1 MKRARGYE
9 RVVTRGLRLALP
21 LSAAVAA
28 MILSACGSREQWG
41 VERGK
46 EVYTEN
52 CSACHQPDG
61 RGYDDVYPN
70 LAGNPIVRLED
81 PGPVIEIVT
90 RGRGSMPSFG
100 EQLPNH
106 KLAAVITYIRA
117 AWGNDEPGVRPA
129 QVK

>member
-1 MKRARGYE
+1 MGS
-9 RVVTRGLRLALP
+9 RVALAL
-21 LSAAVAA
+21 AAGVAA
-28 MILSACGSREQWG
+28 ATLSGCGSRERWG

-52 CSACHQPDG
+52 CSTCHQPDG

-90 RGRGSMPSFG
+90 RGRGSMPSFA

-117 AWGNDEPGVRPA
+117 AWGNDETGVRPA

>member
-1 MKRARGYE
+1 MIEGSKVA
-9 RVVTRGLRLALP
+9 T
-21 LSAAVAA
+21 AAAA
-28 MILSACGSREQWG
+28 MLAASVLAGCGSREQWG

-61 RGYDDVYPN
+61 RGYDGIYPN

-81 PGPVIEIVT
+81 PSPVIDIVT
-90 RGRGSMPSFG
+90 RGRGAMPSFS
-100 EQLPNH
+100 EQLPDH
-106 KLAAVITYIRA
+106 KLAAVISYIRS